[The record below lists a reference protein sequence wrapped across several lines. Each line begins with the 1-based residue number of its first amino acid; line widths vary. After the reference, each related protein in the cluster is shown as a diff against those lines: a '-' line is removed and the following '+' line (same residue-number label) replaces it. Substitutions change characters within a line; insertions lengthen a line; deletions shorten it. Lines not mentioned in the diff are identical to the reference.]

1 MMVFEKNKT
10 LGLLWLIINFKLIMK
25 KSYPFK
31 ENFNNGIDFTD
42 LKIDCIEVKEDTTKN
57 F

>member
-1 MMVFEKNKT
+1 MNLDDGFVKKIID
-10 LGLLWLIINFKLIMK
+10 LKLIIK
-25 KSYPFK
+25 KSHPFK

-42 LKIDCIEVKEDTTKN
+42 LKIDCIKGKEDTTKN